1 MMVRS
6 NMCLCGVFFFFS
18 LQTNASFSVRW
29 SKMRSLVNWRVFITF
44 LVVFY
49 QQNVVGVKM
58 IGGLTEEKQADEA
71 VQKICDAM
79 KPLAEQKTG
88 RNFEVF
94 TAESYKTQLV
104 AGTNY
109 FIKVHVGGGEYV
121 HLRVYKKLPAYGGT
135 LQLTRLQHP
144 KSQHDTIAYF

>member
-1 MMVRS
+1 M
-6 NMCLCGVFFFFS
+6 
-18 LQTNASFSVRW
+18 Q
-29 SKMRSLVNWRVFITF
+29 SLVNWRVFISF

-49 QQNVVGVKM
+49 QQNVVEVEM
-58 IGGLTEEKQADEA
+58 CGGLTEVKQADEA

-94 TAESYKTQLV
+94 TAKSYKTQLV

-109 FIKVHVGGGEYV
+109 FIKVYVGGDEYV
-121 HLRVYKKLPAYGGT
+121 HLRVYEKLPAYGGT
-135 LQLTRLQHP
+135 LELTDLQHP
-144 KSQHDTIAYF
+144 KSQNDSIEYF

>member
-1 MMVRS
+1 
-6 NMCLCGVFFFFS
+6 
-18 LQTNASFSVRW
+18 
-29 SKMRSLVNWRVFITF
+29 MRSLVNWRVFISF

-49 QQNVVGVKM
+49 QQNVVEVEM
-58 IGGLTEEKQADEA
+58 CGGLTKVKQADEV

-79 KPLAEQKTG
+79 KSLAEQKTG

-94 TAESYKTQLV
+94 TAKSYKTQLV

-109 FIKVHVGGGEYV
+109 FIKVYVGGGEYV

-135 LQLTRLQHP
+135 LELTNLQHP
-144 KSQHDTIAYF
+144 KSQHDSIEYF

>member
-1 MMVRS
+1 
-6 NMCLCGVFFFFS
+6 
-18 LQTNASFSVRW
+18 
-29 SKMRSLVNWRVFITF
+29 MRSLVNWRVFISF

-49 QQNVVGVKM
+49 QQNVVEVEM
-58 IGGLTEEKQADEA
+58 CGGLTKVKRADEV

-79 KPLAEQKTG
+79 KSLAEQKTG

-94 TAESYKTQLV
+94 TAKSYKTQLV

-109 FIKVHVGGGEYV
+109 FIKVYVGGGEYV

-135 LQLTRLQHP
+135 LELTDLQHP
-144 KSQHDTIAYF
+144 KSQHDSIEYF